1 MNTVSDINAIDA
13 KKIFHLPQVVMTI
26 DGKAFRLPQV
36 EASIDSKA
44 FRLPQVVM
52 TIVSKAFRL
61 PQVVMTYDH
70 QQEISIYLN
79 LYNNQNLNHPF
90 IN

>member
-1 MNTVSDINAIDA
+1 MNTVSNINAITA
-13 KKIFHLPQVVMTI
+13 KENFALPQVVMTI
-26 DGKAFRLPQV
+26 HNKAFRLPHV
-36 EASIDSKA
+36 AMTIDSKA
-44 FRLPQVVM
+44 FH
-52 TIVSKAFRL
+52 L

-79 LYNNQNLNHPF
+79 LYSNKNLNNLF

>member
-1 MNTVSDINAIDA
+1 MNTVSDINAINA
-13 KKIFHLPQVVMTI
+13 KENFRLPQVVMTI

-36 EASIDSKA
+36 AMTIVSKA
-44 FRLPQVVM
+44 FHLLQVVM

-70 QQEISIYLN
+70 QQEISINLN
-79 LYNNQNLNHPF
+79 LYSYQN
-90 IN
+90 

>member
-1 MNTVSDINAIDA
+1 MNTVSNINAITA
-13 KKIFHLPQVVMTI
+13 KENFALPQVVMTI
-26 DGKAFRLPQV
+26 HNKAFRLPHV
-36 EASIDSKA
+36 AMTIDSKA
-44 FRLPQVVM
+44 FHLPQVVM

-70 QQEISIYLN
+70 QQEKSIYLN